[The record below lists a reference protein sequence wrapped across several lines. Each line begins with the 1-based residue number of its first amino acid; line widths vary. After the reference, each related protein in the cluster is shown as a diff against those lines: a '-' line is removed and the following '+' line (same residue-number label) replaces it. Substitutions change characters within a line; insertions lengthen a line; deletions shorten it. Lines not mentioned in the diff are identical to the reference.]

1 MTSETGQGSWPPP
14 DPETL
19 GPLGGEGIFPLPL
32 PEVLRR
38 AEWGTL
44 TSRQR
49 KAGLRDLQGAMRS
62 LNSMHGCRGRPRTM
76 VRTTA
81 T

>member
-62 LNSMHGCRGRPRTM
+62 LNRCTGAGVGQGLWFAPQRP
-76 VRTTA
+76 
-81 T
+81 